1 MRKSIGGVI
10 SESIFSKESAF
21 RVAYFVA
28 IFLSSVTFLDI
39 FATVLAAGLI
49 VWSVFIVRDNIK
61 SKIKNLRYSKIILLF
76 LFFSVVTACVNIK
89 MGFPIGFLAGLV
101 MVYHA
106 AICFFIFYGMHV
118 DADFESLKKEM
129 FFLCKVTVAL
139 STFLVSLS
147 FILLLFKDSFT
158 VELTFP
164 IIDNYDHY
172 ERVIGIVKKPN
183 STRFTGVFI
192 NPNVL
197 AFISAVSIIFT
208 HILYRGGQFF
218 IEAKKRTRLSFAIF
232 VAATHFVALIL
243 SDSIA
248 SFIFFVIYAVLWLF
262 YRLVLEQ
269 RALSLR
275 VVLRRGALFLLSG
288 LLVVFGFF
296 AIRLYFQNGA
306 SNLIED
312 VYSMIADTTSRADID
327 EDILHFGRP
336 NHDLRDGSGRRRLL
350 KQAAYIFTKHPI
362 LGIGS
367 TNVVAYGDKYF
378 ESGIAFS
385 NFHNGYVSI
394 LVCNG
399 LIGFLLFMAFLLL
412 ALLEL
417 IKFFF
422 KNYLSLKKDVFVN
435 LLICILAYLVF
446 ALFEKTILSEIN
458 FMGVL
463 FWAVLGCVASYC
475 QLKNGQAQP
484 K

>member
-49 VWSVFIVRDNIK
+49 VWSFFIVRDNIK
-61 SKIKNLRYSKIILLF
+61 SKIKNLKYSKIIVLF
-76 LFFSVVTACVNIK
+76 MSFSAVTACVNIK

-218 IEAKKRTRLSFAIF
+218 SGAKKWTRRSFAIF
-232 VAATHFVALIL
+232 VVAAHFVALIL

-248 SFIFFVIYAVLWLF
+248 SFIFLIIYAVLWLF
-262 YRLVLEQ
+262 YKQVLEQ
-269 RALSLR
+269 RALSLKA
-275 VVLRRGALFLLSG
+275 VLRRGSMFLLSG
-288 LLVVFGFF
+288 LLVIFGFF
-296 AIRLYFQNGA
+296 AMRVYFQNGA

-327 EDILHFGRP
+327 EDMLHFGRP

-378 ESGIAFS
+378 DTGIAFS

-399 LIGFLLFMAFLLL
+399 IVGFALFVVFFALVLLNLSN
-412 ALLEL
+412 
-417 IKFFF
+417 FFF
-422 KNYLSLKKDVFVN
+422 KNYWSIKKDVFVN

-446 ALFEKTILSEIN
+446 ALFEKTLLSEIN

-463 FWAVLGCVASYC
+463 FWAVLGCALTYLHRNKSEC
-475 QLKNGQAQP
+475 L
-484 K
+484 

>member
-1 MRKSIGGVI
+1 M
-10 SESIFSKESAF
+10 
-21 RVAYFVA
+21 AYFVA

-49 VWSVFIVRDNIK
+49 VWSFFIVCDNIK
-61 SKIKNLRYSKIILLF
+61 SKIKNLKYSKIILLF

-101 MVYHA
+101 MIYHA
-106 AICFFIFYGMHV
+106 ALCFFIFYGMHV
-118 DADFESLKKEM
+118 DADFESIKKEM

-139 STFLVSLS
+139 SMILVSLS
-147 FILLLFKDSFT
+147 FILLLFNDSFT

-218 IEAKKRTRLSFAIF
+218 SGAKKWTRCSLAIF
-232 VAATHFVALIL
+232 VVAAHFVALIL

-248 SFIFFVIYAVLWLF
+248 SFIFLIIYAVLWLF
-262 YRLVLEQ
+262 YKQVLEQ
-269 RALSLR
+269 RALSLKA
-275 VVLRRGALFLLSG
+275 VLRRGSLFLLSG
-288 LLVVFGFF
+288 LLVIFGFF
-296 AIRLYFQNGA
+296 AMRVYFQNGA

-378 ESGIAFS
+378 DTGIAFS

-399 LIGFLLFMAFLLL
+399 IIGFVVLVAFLALILL
-412 ALLEL
+412 SLLKL
-417 IKFFF
+417 FF
-422 KNYLSLKKDVFVN
+422 KNYWSIKKDVFVN

-446 ALFEKTILSEIN
+446 ALFEKTLLSELN

-463 FWAVLGCVASYC
+463 FWAVLGYASAY
-475 QLKNGQAQP
+475 LHRNKNEDL
-484 K
+484 

>member
-1 MRKSIGGVI
+1 M
-10 SESIFSKESAF
+10 
-21 RVAYFVA
+21 AYFVA

-49 VWSVFIVRDNIK
+49 VWSFFIVRDNIK
-61 SKIKNLRYSKIILLF
+61 SKIKNLKYSKIILLF
-76 LFFSVVTACVNIK
+76 LFSSVVTACVNIK

-129 FFLCKVTVAL
+129 FFLCKVTVVL

-147 FILLLFKDSFT
+147 FIQLLFNDSFT

-218 IEAKKRTRLSFAIF
+218 SGTKRWTRRLIAVF
-232 VAATHFVALIL
+232 VAAAHFVALIL

-248 SFIFFVIYAVLWLF
+248 SFIFLVIYAVLWLF
-262 YRLVLEQ
+262 YKQVLEQ
-269 RALSLR
+269 RALSLKA
-275 VVLRRGALFLLSG
+275 VLRRGSLFLLSG
-288 LLVVFGFF
+288 LLVIFGFC
-296 AIRLYFQNGA
+296 AMRAYFQNGA
-306 SNLIED
+306 SNLIEG

-327 EDILHFGRP
+327 EDMLHFGRP

-378 ESGIAFS
+378 DTGIAFS

-399 LIGFLLFMAFLLL
+399 MIGLVAFAAFLALILL
-412 ALLEL
+412 CLL
-417 IKFFF
+417 KFFS
-422 KNYLSLKKDVFVN
+422 KNYLSIKKDIFVN

-446 ALFEKTILSEIN
+446 ALFEKTLLSEIN

-463 FWAVLGCVASYC
+463 FWAVLGCASAY
-475 QLKNGQAQP
+475 LHRNKNECL
-484 K
+484 